1 MCYAN
6 AHRSQVDELEGKER
20 NLQQRQQVDEVM
32 RKENNLIEN
41 SSISCDQVSSGLS
54 NEDDNRRINQVE
66 MPIDEA
72 DSASVEN
79 THPVLLIE

>member
-20 NLQQRQQVDEVM
+20 NLQQMQQVDEVM
-32 RKENNLIEN
+32 RKENNLMEN
-41 SSISCDQVSSGLS
+41 SSM
-54 NEDDNRRINQVE
+54 DDNRRIKQVE